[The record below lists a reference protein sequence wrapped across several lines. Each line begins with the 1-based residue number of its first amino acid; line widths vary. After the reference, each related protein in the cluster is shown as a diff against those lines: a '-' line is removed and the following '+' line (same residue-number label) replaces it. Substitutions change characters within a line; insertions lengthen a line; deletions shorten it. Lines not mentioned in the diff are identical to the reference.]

1 MPTQQNKVIYLKDYE
16 PPAFLINDVKLTF
29 KLSPSLTTVTSK
41 INFKPNSLSSNKVFV
56 LMGEELSLIWATID
70 GIPISPTLTENG
82 LTCRVPEGPFVW
94 ESKVEIQP
102 DLNTRLEGLYISNG
116 MYTTQ
121 CEAEGFRRI
130 TYYPDRPDVLA
141 KFQVRI
147 ESTEPILLSNGNLID
162 SGPGFAEW
170 YDPWPKPSYLFA
182 LVAGML
188 LVWRDS
194 EK

>member
-1 MPTQQNKVIYLKDYE
+1 MPTQQNKVVYLKNYE
-16 PPAFLINDVKLTF
+16 PPAFLIDSVKLTF
-29 KLSPSLTTVTSK
+29 KLSPSKTKVTSE
-41 INFKPNSLSSNKVFV
+41 IRFKPNSKSSTKVFS
-56 LMGEELSLIWATID
+56 LMGEDLSLIWAKVD
-70 GIPISPTLTENG
+70 GILVSPIKTKNG
-82 LTCRVPEGPFVW
+82 LTCKVPEEPFVW
-94 ESKVEIQP
+94 ESEVEIQP
-102 DLNTRLEGLYISNG
+102 DTNTRLEGLYISNG

-182 LVAGML
+182 LVAGT
-188 LVWRDS
+188 LVKNSDHY
-194 EK
+194 